1 MKVKLFISKHLI
13 PFKIIAAVIAF
24 AMIAGLL
31 WFANDLL
38 GNPVSYSLAKNSAEK
53 YVAENYADDG
63 YAVEGVGYSFKFGW
77 YIAHV
82 ARPGSEDSRFS
93 VIIGSNGDI
102 GWDNY
107 ESLVLKGG
115 NIRGRM
121 DMSYRELAD
130 SVFES
135 SAYPYSSDITFGE
148 LIFKGDEEKEMI
160 HDFGL
165 STDILVP
172 DALFD
177 ITELGAKGG
186 LLTIYVDVEEA
197 TPEKAAEILLE
208 INSLMERGGVPF
220 YAIDLRLESPD
231 GEYYSL
237 DNFHRSDIYED
248 GLVERVK
255 DNHQKTEAYYA
266 ELDSKP
272 KPC

>member
-31 WFANDLL
+31 WFANGLL

-53 YVAENYADDG
+53 YVAENYAADG

-77 YIAHV
+77 YMAHV
-82 ARPGSEDSRFS
+82 AKPGSEDCRFA
-93 VIIGSNGDI
+93 VTIGSNGDI

-115 NIRGRM
+115 NVRTRM

-135 SAYPYSSDITFGE
+135 SAYPYSDEIAFGE
-148 LIFKGDEEKEMI
+148 LIFERDDGKTEE

-172 DALFD
+172 DALYD
-177 ITELGAKGG
+177 IAELGAKGG
-186 LLTIYVDVEEA
+186 LLIVYVDTEQT

-208 INSLMERGGVPF
+208 INALMEQGGVPF
-220 YAIDLRLESPD
+220 YAIDLTLKTSD

-237 DNFHRSDIYED
+237 ENFHRSDIYED
-248 GLVERVK
+248 GLVERVM
-255 DNHQKTEAYYA
+255 NNRQKTEERWA
-266 ELDSKP
+266 ELEAEK
-272 KPC
+272 